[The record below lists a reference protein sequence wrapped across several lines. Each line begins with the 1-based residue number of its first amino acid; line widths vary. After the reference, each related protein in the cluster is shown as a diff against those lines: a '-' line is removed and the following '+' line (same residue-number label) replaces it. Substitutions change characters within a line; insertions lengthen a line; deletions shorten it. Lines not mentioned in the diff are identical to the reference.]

1 MTMPWIEATIILF
14 GGLMLIMAF
23 GLPVAF
29 AFLAINLVGAALF
42 LGGENGLVQFNRNAV
57 QSVTAFALTP
67 IPFFVLMGEV
77 LFHSGV
83 AMKAIDA
90 FALLIRRVP
99 GRLSVIAIVAGTV
112 FSAISGSTIATTAL
126 LGSLMLPTMLARGYH
141 PKMAM
146 GPIMGIGGVDM
157 LIPPSALTVLLGSLA
172 GISISGLLIGGIV
185 PGLMLSALFIGY
197 IIVCAHHQSGARAGR
212 SAGGQACVLGA
223 LAAVPALCAAAAL
236 DLRSRGRRDVGGLG
250 DADRSRGPGRRRHHH
265 RGDLLSRADLR
276 NLMKSL
282 LGTVAISGIILFIIV
297 GATTFSQV
305 LSFSGVV
312 NGIIGLI
319 TGQGLSPMTVLIG
332 MILILLL
339 LGCFVD
345 QVSMMLITL
354 PFFMP
359 LVAKF
364 NIDPIWFGM
373 IFLICM
379 QLGLLTPPF
388 GLLLYTMK
396 GVAPPSITM
405 NQIYVAALPYVLF
418 GLLVLLLIILFS
430 ADRDLAAQ
438 RARRMTTRTAKSSD
452 LHLDDLLPY
461 LMNRLMA
468 RMNQN
473 LADDLRKR
481 GFTFQDWR
489 VLAVLAAHEGANLT
503 ELAEATV
510 IPQPSVSRLAAN
522 LAKRGYVAR
531 ENGKTRF
538 AQRAS
543 VHHPEGPRR
552 LRQDAAARGC
562 RISRGDEGLQ
572 RRRNTTICAAR
583 CCA

>member
-1 MTMPWIEATIILF
+1 MPWTEATVILF
-14 GGLMLIMAF
+14 GGLVLLMAL

-29 AFLAINLVGAALF
+29 AFLAINLVGAAIF
-42 LGGENGLVQFNRNAV
+42 LGGEMGLVQFNRNAV

-90 FALLIRRVP
+90 FAVLIRRVP

-141 PKMAM
+141 PNMAM

-172 GISISGLLIGGIV
+172 GISISGLLIAGIV
-185 PGLMLSALFIGY
+185 PGLMLSALFVGY
-197 IIVCAHHQSGARAGR
+197 IVLRAAINPALAPIEDLEAPPEFWERWRPFLFYVLPLLSIFALVVGAM
-212 SAGGQACVLGA
+212 SAGWAT
-223 LAAVPALCAAAAL
+223 PTEAAAL
-236 DLRSRGRRDVGGLG
+236 GATGTIVAAICYRGLT
-250 DADRSRGPGRRRHHH
+250 A
-265 RGDLLSRADLR
+265 R
-276 NLMKSL
+276 NLMQSL

-319 TGQGLSPMTVLIG
+319 TGQGLSPTTVLLG

-359 LVAKF
+359 LVAKLGF
-364 NIDPIWFGM
+364 EPIWFGI

-396 GVAPPSITM
+396 GVAPASVTM
-405 NQIYVAALPYVLF
+405 NQIYGAALPYVLF
-418 GLLVLLLIILFS
+418 GLLVLVMIILWPP
-430 ADRDLAAQ
+430 LA
-438 RARRMTTRTAKSSD
+438 TW
-452 LHLDDLLPY
+452 LP
-461 LMNRLMA
+461 
-468 RMNQN
+468 
-473 LADDLRKR
+473 
-481 GFTFQDWR
+481 G
-489 VLAVLAAHEGANLT
+489 VLG
-503 ELAEATV
+503 
-510 IPQPSVSRLAAN
+510 S
-522 LAKRGYVAR
+522 
-531 ENGKTRF
+531 
-538 AQRAS
+538 
-543 VHHPEGPRR
+543 
-552 LRQDAAARGC
+552 
-562 RISRGDEGLQ
+562 
-572 RRRNTTICAAR
+572 
-583 CCA
+583 

>member
-1 MTMPWIEATIILF
+1 MPWIEATIILF
-14 GGLMLIMAF
+14 GGLILIMSF
-23 GLPVAF
+23 GVPVAI
-29 AFLAINLVGAALF
+29 AFLAINLVGAAIF
-42 LGGENGLVQFNRNAV
+42 LGGEMGLVQFNRNAV

-90 FALLIRRVP
+90 FAVLIRRVP

-126 LGSLMLPTMLARGYH
+126 LGSLMLPAMLARGYH

-172 GISISGLLIGGIV
+172 GISISGLLIAGIV
-185 PGLMLSALFIGY
+185 PGLMLSALFVGY
-197 IIVCAHHQSGARAGR
+197 IVLRAVISPELAPQETLEAVPVFWDRWRPFLVYVLPLLSIFGLVVGAM
-212 SAGGQACVLGA
+212 SAGWAT
-223 LAAVPALCAAAAL
+223 PTEAAAL
-236 DLRSRGRRDVGGLG
+236 GAAGTIVAAICYHGLT
-250 DADRSRGPGRRRHHH
+250 
-265 RGDLLSRADLR
+265 LR
-276 NLMKSL
+276 NLTQSL

-312 NGIIGLI
+312 TGIIGLI

-332 MILILLL
+332 MILILLV

-359 LVAKF
+359 LVMKLNF
-364 NIDPIWFGM
+364 DPIWFGI

-396 GVAPPSITM
+396 GVAPGSVTM
-405 NQIYVAALPYVLF
+405 NQIYMAALPYVLF
-418 GLLVLLLIILFS
+418 GLLVLLIIILFPP
-430 ADRDLAAQ
+430 LA
-438 RARRMTTRTAKSSD
+438 TW
-452 LHLDDLLPY
+452 LP
-461 LMNRLMA
+461 
-468 RMNQN
+468 
-473 LADDLRKR
+473 
-481 GFTFQDWR
+481 R
-489 VLAVLAAHEGANLT
+489 VLG
-503 ELAEATV
+503 
-510 IPQPSVSRLAAN
+510 S
-522 LAKRGYVAR
+522 
-531 ENGKTRF
+531 
-538 AQRAS
+538 
-543 VHHPEGPRR
+543 
-552 LRQDAAARGC
+552 
-562 RISRGDEGLQ
+562 
-572 RRRNTTICAAR
+572 
-583 CCA
+583 